1 MEGASATSSNAGVL
15 AACGVC
21 RGVCFGHN
29 IQKGGSEVIAAVRR
43 VIAET
48 TKGTKRHMTA
58 KIMIEILEREG
69 MPPEM

>member
-21 RGVCFGHN
+21 RGVCIGHYL
-29 IQKGGSEVIAAVRR
+29 QKEGSKVIAAVRR

-48 TKGTKRHMTA
+48 PKGTKRHMTA
-58 KIMIEILEREG
+58 KIMIGILEREG
-69 MPPEM
+69 MPQEM